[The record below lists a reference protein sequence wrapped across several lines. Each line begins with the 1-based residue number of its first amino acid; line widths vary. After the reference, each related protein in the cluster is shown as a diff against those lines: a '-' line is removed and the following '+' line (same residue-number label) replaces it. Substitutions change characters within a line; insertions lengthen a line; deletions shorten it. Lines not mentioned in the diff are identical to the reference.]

1 MFKMKFKSIKTKG
14 KEKRPLSE
22 ETKQELL
29 KLKETVWA
37 YLKEAG
43 ANEKQCKIVCLYTAF
58 GRGMA
63 FDDEMKDNAEKFADE
78 SIEIELKIFCDMF
91 GVNEEEHDLI
101 EFYDSDGWE
110 EVERLMYNELMNV

>member
-1 MFKMKFKSIKTKG
+1 MKLKPIKTKG

-43 ANEKQCKIVCLYTAF
+43 ASERQCKIVCLYTAF
-58 GRGMA
+58 GSGME
-63 FDDEMKDNAEKFADE
+63 FDDEMKDNADEFAE
-78 SIEIELKIFCDMF
+78 QAIEIEIKIFCEMF
-91 GVNEEEHDLI
+91 GLNEEEHEVM
-101 EFYDSDGWE
+101 EFFFSDGWE
-110 EVERLMYNELMNV
+110 EVERLVYNELKNV

>member
-1 MFKMKFKSIKTKG
+1 MKFKSIKTKG

-43 ANEKQCKIVCLYTAF
+43 ASEKQCKIVCLYTAF
-58 GRGMA
+58 GSGMA
-63 FDDEMKDNAEKFADE
+63 FDDKMKDAAEEFADE
-78 SIEIELKIFCDMF
+78 SGEIEPKIFCEMF
-91 GVNEEEHDLI
+91 GINEEEHELI

-110 EVERLMYNELMNV
+110 EVERFVYDELMSA